1 MDGSPLPG
9 IIIFI
14 ICLIGSMA
22 CSAFETAFASVGRA
36 RMMSVADSD
45 DKRRSKRAER
55 VLYVLDRFDAA
66 LSANL
71 ICNNVFNIGCAS
83 ASTMIALSVGGGGAV
98 AVATAL
104 TTVIVFFSAEILPKR
119 FAKDCP
125 EAVATAAAPIM
136 IFAMRILRPFVAMFT
151 AMTHAVNRILFG
163 KSGAP
168 VTYTEHEVGK
178 LVETVAAD
186 TELSPEHGSLI
197 RSAYGI
203 TATSVSDIETSWKNV
218 SKLPV
223 DASRDAVVSIA
234 RSVQH
239 SRFPVVDE
247 NGAPVGVLHIRSY
260 LRSCIGGETSDIRD
274 VMWQPYFVDA
284 DTPADDALS
293 EMSKARTSIA
303 IVKKKSGEVSGI
315 VTVEDIL
322 EYLVG
327 DMDDETDAEENI

>member
-1 MDGSPLPG
+1 
-9 IIIFI
+9 
-14 ICLIGSMA
+14 MA

-151 AMTHAVNRILFG
+151 ALTHAVNRILFG

-168 VTYTEHEVGK
+168 VT
-178 LVETVAAD
+178 
-186 TELSPEHGSLI
+186 
-197 RSAYGI
+197 
-203 TATSVSDIETSWKNV
+203 
-218 SKLPV
+218 
-223 DASRDAVVSIA
+223 
-234 RSVQH
+234 
-239 SRFPVVDE
+239 
-247 NGAPVGVLHIRSY
+247 
-260 LRSCIGGETSDIRD
+260 
-274 VMWQPYFVDA
+274 
-284 DTPADDALS
+284 
-293 EMSKARTSIA
+293 
-303 IVKKKSGEVSGI
+303 
-315 VTVEDIL
+315 
-322 EYLVG
+322 
-327 DMDDETDAEENI
+327 